1 MIPKS
6 ALHESKLLNEY
17 MSILPAVCVT
27 TGSLPPGQYTVAPAP
42 VALFVNV
49 SIPTEKAVDP

>member
-6 ALHESKLLNEY
+6 PSQPSKLLNEY
-17 MSILPAVCVT
+17 ISILPAVCVT
-27 TGSLPPGQYTVAPAP
+27 TGTLPPGQYTVAPAP
-42 VALFVNV
+42 VTLFVKV

>member
-6 ALHESKLLNEY
+6 PSQPSKLLNEY

-27 TGSLPPGQYTVAPAP
+27 TGTLPPGQYTVAPAP
-42 VALFVNV
+42 VTLFVKV
-49 SIPTEKAVDP
+49 SIPTEKR